1 VNDVGFGVG
10 ALVRARGREWVVLPG
25 SEEELL
31 LLRPL
36 GGEGEI
42 AGVCTSL
49 EPVKSAHFSLPDPEH
64 VGESFSCRMLRD
76 AARLTSR
83 AYCGPLRCLGRVAV
97 EPRPYQL
104 VPLLM
109 ALKLEP
115 VRVLIADDVGVGKT
129 IEACL
134 IARELLDRGEIT
146 RTAVLCPPHL
156 AEQWQAEL
164 AEKFHIEAELV
175 LSSTASRLERNCAM
189 GQSLFE
195 VYPHVI
201 VSLDFIK
208 TDRRR
213 EEFLRTAPE
222 FVTIDEAHTCA
233 FGFERR
239 GRHQRYELVS
249 KLAADPDRHMV
260 LVTATPHSG
269 KEDAFRSLISFLDL
283 EFAHYPQ
290 DLSGPENE
298 PRRRRLAQHLVQRRR
313 ADIEHYLD
321 AATPFPKRD
330 VREEH
335 YTLHPDY
342 KDLFD
347 EAIDYAR
354 ETVADESGGV
364 HRQRVRW
371 WSALALLRALGSS
384 PRAAA
389 ATMKTRAGVAEA
401 ETVEQADEI
410 GRRTV
415 FDIDAD
421 EQLPEGIDIVPGSL
435 LAAEGETEEDKA
447 TQRERRMLSR
457 MAKRAESLEGKKDH
471 KLIKMVDFVDECIR
485 DGYSPIVFCR
495 FIPTAEYVAEEL
507 RARLPKDVEVG
518 CVTGRLPHALREE
531 RVMALAEHK
540 KRVLVATDCLSE
552 GLNLQESF
560 NAVIHYDLSWNPT
573 RHEQREG
580 RVDRFGQKSPDV
592 RVLTYYGLD
601 NQIDGIVL
609 DVLLRKHQTIRS
621 SLGISVPVPLDAKAV
636 EEAIV
641 EGLRLR
647 RPEDAVQLSLPGIE
661 EQIYVARSEFDA
673 IWDKSAQRE
682 KRSRTVFAQ
691 DSLKPEEVL
700 DALGEAQ
707 GSMMTAADVE
717 RFFVGAVRASGGAVL
732 YDDGVAAVNLREIH
746 RTLRDTLA
754 APEVFKAA
762 FDLPV
767 PEGVRWLRR
776 TDPFVESMASY
787 VLDTALDP
795 HGETIARR
803 VGAMMTDAVS
813 TLTTLLLVRYRYDIT
828 TYTGK
833 QETSQLAEECIALS
847 YEGLSAEP
855 CWLEEAQAQELL
867 DAEPTGNVYREQALY
882 FVRQA
887 VDGYDGLVGH
897 VEAIAE
903 QRAQDLLVA
912 HRRVR
917 SAARMKGVRYR
928 VQPRLPADI
937 LGIYVYLP
945 DRKGRENA

>member
-1 VNDVGFGVG
+1 MNSMGFGVG
-10 ALVRARGREWVVLPG
+10 TLVRARGREWVVLPG

-42 AGVCTSL
+42 AGICTSL
-49 EPVKSAHFSLPDPEH
+49 EPVESAHFDLPDPEH

-97 EPRPYQL
+97 EPRLYQL

-109 ALKLEP
+109 ALKLDP

-156 AEQWQAEL
+156 AEQWQVEM

-222 FVTIDEAHTCA
+222 FVIIDEAHTCA

-260 LVTATPHSG
+260 FVTATPHSD
-269 KEDAFRSLISFLDL
+269 KEDAFRSLISFLDP
-283 EFAHYPQ
+283 EFSYYPE
-290 DLSGPENE
+290 DLSGPDNE

-321 AATPFPKRD
+321 AETPFPRRD
-330 VREEH
+330 AQEAH
-335 YTLHPDY
+335 YTLHTGY
-342 KDLFD
+342 KQLFD

-354 ETVADESGGV
+354 ETVADESGDF

-389 ATMKTRAGVAEA
+389 ATMRTRAGVAEA

-435 LAAEGETEEDKA
+435 AELEGESEEDKES
-447 TQRERRMLSR
+447 QREKRLLSR
-457 MAKRAESLEGKKDH
+457 MARQAEALEGDKDH
-471 KLIKMVDFVDECIR
+471 KLIKMVGFVEEYID

-507 RARLPKDVEVG
+507 RKRLPKDVEVA
-518 CVTGRLPHALREE
+518 CVTGMLPHVLREE
-531 RVMALAEHK
+531 RVMDLANHK

-580 RVDRFGQKSPDV
+580 RVDRFGQKSPSV

-636 EEAIV
+636 EEAIL

-647 RPEDAVQLSLPGIE
+647 QPEDAVQLSLPGIE
-661 EQIYVARSEFDA
+661 EQVYVARSEFEA

-700 DALGEAQ
+700 DALEEAQ

-717 RFFVGAVRASGGAVL
+717 RFFVGAVRSSGGAVL
-732 YDDGVAAVNLREIH
+732 CHDGVAVFDLREMP
-746 RTLRDTLA
+746 RALRDALG
-754 APEVFKAA
+754 APEVFEAA

-787 VLDTALDP
+787 VLDTALDA

-828 TYTGK
+828 TYMDI
-833 QETSQLAEECIALS
+833 QEASQLAEECIALA
-847 YEGLSAEP
+847 YEGLP
-855 CWLEEAQAQELL
+855 TQPRWLEDHQAQELL
-867 DAEPTGNVYREQALY
+867 DVEPTGNVYREQALY

-887 VDGYDGLVGH
+887 VDGYDGLVEH
-897 VEAIAE
+897 VEEIAQ
-903 QRAQDLLVA
+903 QRAEGLLAA

-945 DRKGRENA
+945 DRRENA

>member
-222 FVTIDEAHTCA
+222 FVIIDEAHTCG

-269 KEDAFRSLISFLDL
+269 KEDAFRSLISFLDP

-330 VREEH
+330 AREEH

-371 WSALALLRALGSS
+371 WSALALSLSG
-384 PRAAA
+384 
-389 ATMKTRAGVAEA
+389 
-401 ETVEQADEI
+401 TVRSE
-410 GRRTV
+410 
-415 FDIDAD
+415 
-421 EQLPEGIDIVPGSL
+421 
-435 LAAEGETEEDKA
+435 K
-447 TQRERRMLSR
+447 
-457 MAKRAESLEGKKDH
+457 
-471 KLIKMVDFVDECIR
+471 
-485 DGYSPIVFCR
+485 
-495 FIPTAEYVAEEL
+495 
-507 RARLPKDVEVG
+507 
-518 CVTGRLPHALREE
+518 GRLGVP
-531 RVMALAEHK
+531 
-540 KRVLVATDCLSE
+540 
-552 GLNLQESF
+552 
-560 NAVIHYDLSWNPT
+560 P
-573 RHEQREG
+573 
-580 RVDRFGQKSPDV
+580 
-592 RVLTYYGLD
+592 
-601 NQIDGIVL
+601 
-609 DVLLRKHQTIRS
+609 IRRI
-621 SLGISVPVPLDAKAV
+621 GIS
-636 EEAIV
+636 
-641 EGLRLR
+641 
-647 RPEDAVQLSLPGIE
+647 
-661 EQIYVARSEFDA
+661 
-673 IWDKSAQRE
+673 
-682 KRSRTVFAQ
+682 
-691 DSLKPEEVL
+691 
-700 DALGEAQ
+700 
-707 GSMMTAADVE
+707 
-717 RFFVGAVRASGGAVL
+717 
-732 YDDGVAAVNLREIH
+732 
-746 RTLRDTLA
+746 
-754 APEVFKAA
+754 
-762 FDLPV
+762 
-767 PEGVRWLRR
+767 
-776 TDPFVESMASY
+776 
-787 VLDTALDP
+787 
-795 HGETIARR
+795 
-803 VGAMMTDAVS
+803 
-813 TLTTLLLVRYRYDIT
+813 
-828 TYTGK
+828 
-833 QETSQLAEECIALS
+833 
-847 YEGLSAEP
+847 
-855 CWLEEAQAQELL
+855 
-867 DAEPTGNVYREQALY
+867 
-882 FVRQA
+882 
-887 VDGYDGLVGH
+887 
-897 VEAIAE
+897 
-903 QRAQDLLVA
+903 
-912 HRRVR
+912 
-917 SAARMKGVRYR
+917 
-928 VQPRLPADI
+928 
-937 LGIYVYLP
+937 
-945 DRKGRENA
+945 

>member
-1 VNDVGFGVG
+1 MNSMGFGVG
-10 ALVRARGREWVVLPG
+10 TLVRARGREWVVLPG

-42 AGVCTSL
+42 AGICTSL
-49 EPVKSAHFSLPDPEH
+49 EPVESAHFDLPDPEH

-109 ALKLEP
+109 ALKLDP
-115 VRVLIADDVGVGKT
+115 VKVLIADDVGVGKT

-156 AEQWQAEL
+156 AEQWQVEL

-222 FVTIDEAHTCA
+222 FVIIDEAHTCA

-260 LVTATPHSG
+260 FVTATPHSG
-269 KEDAFRSLISFLDL
+269 KEDAFRSLISFLDP
-283 EFAHYPQ
+283 EFSYYPE
-290 DLSGPENE
+290 DLSGPDNE

-321 AATPFPKRD
+321 AETPFPRRD
-330 VREEH
+330 AQEAH
-335 YTLHPDY
+335 YTLHPSY
-342 KDLFD
+342 KQLFD

-354 ETVADESGGV
+354 ETVADESGDF

-389 ATMKTRAGVAEA
+389 ATMRTRAGVAEA

-435 LAAEGETEEDKA
+435 AGLEGESEEDKES
-447 TQRERRMLSR
+447 QREKRVLSR
-457 MAKRAESLEGKKDH
+457 MARQAEALEGDKDH
-471 KLIKMVDFVDECIR
+471 KLIKMVGFVEEYID

-507 RARLPKDVEVG
+507 RQRLPKDVEVA
-518 CVTGRLPHALREE
+518 CVTGMLPHVLREE
-531 RVMALAEHK
+531 RVMDLANHK

-580 RVDRFGQKSPDV
+580 RVDRFGQKSPSV

-636 EEAIV
+636 EEAIL

-647 RPEDAVQLSLPGIE
+647 RPEDAVQLSLPGME
-661 EQIYVARSEFDA
+661 EQVYVARSEFDA
-673 IWDKSAQRE
+673 IWDKSADRE
-682 KRSRTVFAQ
+682 KRSRTMFAQ

-700 DALGEAQ
+700 DALEEAQ

-717 RFFVGAVRASGGAVL
+717 RFFVGAVRSSGGAVL
-732 YDDGVAAVNLREIH
+732 CHDGVAVFDLREMP
-746 RTLRDTLA
+746 RALRDALG
-754 APEVFKAA
+754 APEVFEAA

-795 HGETIARR
+795 HGETVARR

-828 TYTGK
+828 TCTDE
-833 QETSQLAEECIALS
+833 QETSQLAEECIALA
-847 YEGLSAEP
+847 YEGLPAQP
-855 CWLEEAQAQELL
+855 HWLEERRAQELL
-867 DAEPTGNVYREQALY
+867 DVEPTGNVYREQALY
-882 FVRQA
+882 FVKQA
-887 VDGYDGLVGH
+887 VDGYDGLVEH
-897 VEAIAE
+897 VEEIAQ
-903 QRAQDLLVA
+903 QRAEGLLAA

-945 DRKGRENA
+945 DRRENA